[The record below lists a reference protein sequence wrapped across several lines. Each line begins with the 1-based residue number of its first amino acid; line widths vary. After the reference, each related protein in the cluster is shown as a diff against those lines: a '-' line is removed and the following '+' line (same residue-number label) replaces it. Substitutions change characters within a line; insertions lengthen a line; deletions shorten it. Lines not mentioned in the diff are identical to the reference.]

1 MTAAPRTLSPSQ
13 VNTYLDCPLRW
24 YYSSVLHLPEP
35 VTHPLAIGQAVHAT
49 AAALLTRKR
58 AGESVT
64 PDDVG
69 QICDEACDAQLS
81 QIETPA
87 PTSEEQDAEQLQDR
101 ADGEDLVRSLT
112 DLWWTAAAP
121 SIAPAE
127 IELPIV
133 GQIAGVPVRA
143 VIDCVDQSG
152 TVIDIK
158 TASKRPNGISAP
170 HRLQVVTYAMLRAP
184 ADESHTVRLDVLT
197 KTRTPAYVR
206 LQTGL
211 SDPDYRYA
219 EAIYPLVSQAMNEGL
234 YLPNRNSNLCTRQHC
249 AHWQA
254 CEAEFGGQVR
264 A

>member
-1 MTAAPRTLSPSQ
+1 MTAPPRTLSPSQ

-24 YYSSVLHLPEP
+24 YYGSVLHLPET
-35 VTHPLAIGQAVHAT
+35 VTHVKAIGQAVHAT

-64 PDDVG
+64 PDDIAD
-69 QICDEACDAQLS
+69 ICAQACDAQLG

-87 PTSEEQDAEQLQDR
+87 PRDEEEDAEQCQDR

-112 DLWWTAAAP
+112 ELWWTAAAP

-127 IELPIV
+127 IEVALT
-133 GQIAGVPVRA
+133 GEIAGVPARA
-143 VIDCVDQSG
+143 IIDCVDESG

-158 TASKRPNGISAP
+158 TASKRPNGFSAP
-170 HRLQVVTYAMLRAP
+170 HRLQVVTYAMLRQP
-184 ADESHTVRLDVLT
+184 ANESHTVRLDVLT

-211 SDPDYRYA
+211 QEADYRYA
-219 EAIYPLVSQAMNEGL
+219 EAIYPAVSQAMDDGL
-234 YLPNRNSNLCTRQHC
+234 YLPNRNSNLCTRKHC

-254 CEAEFGGQVR
+254 CEAEYGGQVR